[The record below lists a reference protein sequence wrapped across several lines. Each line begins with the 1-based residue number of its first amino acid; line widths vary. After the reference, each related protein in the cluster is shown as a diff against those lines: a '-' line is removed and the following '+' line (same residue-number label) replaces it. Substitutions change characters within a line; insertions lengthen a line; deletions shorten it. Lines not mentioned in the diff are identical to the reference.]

1 MSRPSVSAAA
11 SSTLSAPTRPATTH
25 RSLGRTLSTA
35 EFWALMA
42 RWRVPDAMALDL
54 IEFPGKIGASGKRPR
69 FRFVTRQQRITSF
82 LVELNSALAAAG
94 HDPTWLHRKNRAPPF
109 NGRTPLSLM
118 LSGRSGLGDVLRF
131 LQGVVL
137 QRSLRGDWVEA
148 Q

>member
-1 MSRPSVSAAA
+1 
-11 SSTLSAPTRPATTH
+11 
-25 RSLGRTLSTA
+25 
-35 EFWALMA
+35 
-42 RWRVPDAMALDL
+42 VPDAMALDL

-94 HDPTWLHRKNRAPPF
+94 QDPTWLHRKNRAPPF

-137 QRSLRGDWVEA
+137 QRSLRGDRAEP

>member
-1 MSRPSVSAAA
+1 M
-11 SSTLSAPTRPATTH
+11 
-25 RSLGRTLSTA
+25 
-35 EFWALMA
+35 E

-69 FRFVTRQQRITSF
+69 FRFATRQQRITSF

-94 HDPTWLHRKNRAPPF
+94 QDPTWLHRKNRAPPF

-118 LSGRSGLGDVLRF
+118 LGGRSGLGDVLRF

-137 QRSLRGDWVEA
+137 QRSLRGDRAEP